1 MSSVQEEILYF
12 LTLHLLQMFLA
23 NMHEYYKENQQ
34 ELKEL
39 KTWDIVLVQLT
50 AI

>member
-1 MSSVQEEILYF
+1 
-12 LTLHLLQMFLA
+12 MFLA

-34 ELKEL
+34 ELKE
-39 KTWDIVLVQLT
+39 KTWDIVLVQFT

>member
-1 MSSVQEEILYF
+1 
-12 LTLHLLQMFLA
+12 MFLA

-39 KTWDIVLVQLT
+39 KTWNIVLVQLT
-50 AI
+50 AILCFNQ